1 MNRQLFITFLKV
13 GAFTFG
19 GGYAMIGLIEK
30 EVVDRH
36 RWLTKE
42 QFLDAVALA
51 QAMPGLFAANIATIV
66 AERSLPLTPSHRG
79 GMWLRSLSSVAGVA
93 LPSVVVILLIAMFFQ
108 QFKDNVYVEKV
119 FMGIRPCVVA
129 LIAAPCFTLAKSAGL
144 TWRNAWI
151 PILACILISAFGV
164 SPIIIIGVTI
174 LLGFLFSNKSHIH

>member
-1 MNRQLFITFLKV
+1 
-13 GAFTFG
+13 
-19 GGYAMIGLIEK
+19 MIGLIEK

-108 QFKDNVYVEKV
+108 QFKDNVYVQRALG
-119 FMGIRPCVVA
+119 GISVCVVA
-129 LIAAPCFTLAKSAGL
+129 LILDSVISMWKKGVKDRLGLVICLAMMALSVFTEIS
-144 TWRNAWI
+144 
-151 PILACILISAFGV
+151 PILLVIACA
-164 SPIIIIGVTI
+164 
-174 LLGFLFSNKSHIH
+174 LLGIGARKLQRRRAAEGGKAE